1 MADMVKEETSQENI
15 KELEINHVTVDVPS
29 PEEEYKKAKGRRNKL
44 LISGICLL
52 VVFEGAIAGGLGQK
66 MTSDNLLERVSREHE
81 IRSTGE
87 IQLTRGFY
95 SGETD
100 FGYFTGE
107 GQFTYK
113 DGEKYVGEWQ
123 ENHLN
128 GTGELHVPNEGN
140 YQGECG
146 QCTYTTPEGVVYS
159 GTFNDN
165 VFYDGSCKFK
175 NNTGEY
181 VLTYKSGNIDKAS
194 IKYTDGSTYEGT
206 CKSGELTGIGNMK
219 FASGDEYDGAFS
231 KGYRSGQGVYTWNSG
246 DKYDGEWNSDQMA
259 GSGTY
264 TYTDGSYASGTFSK
278 NIFTDGS
285 YYIKND
291 FGKYTFTI
299 TAGEPTAV
307 EMVLENGTTY
317 SGDMCEGK
325 LSGQAQ
331 IKYSNGDKYSG
342 SVVDGQKSGQ
352 GTYTWVSGASYE
364 GEWSEDQMNGR
375 GTYLYSAGEDGF
387 KLTGSFEDGQPTGE
401 CQYYV
406 NSAKHYKT
414 DWSNGRCVKIY
425 E

>member
-1 MADMVKEETSQENI
+1 MVKEETSQENI

-140 YQGECG
+140 YQGEFLSSEKNGEGTFTWDDGVIYQGEWKDDKMCG
-146 QCTYTTPEGVVYS
+146 QGTYTTPEGVVYS

-181 VLTYKSGNIDKAS
+181 VLTYKSGNIDKA
-194 IKYTDGSTYEGT
+194 
-206 CKSGELTGIGNMK
+206 
-219 FASGDEYDGAFS
+219 
-231 KGYRSGQGVYTWNSG
+231 
-246 DKYDGEWNSDQMA
+246 
-259 GSGTY
+259 
-264 TYTDGSYASGTFSK
+264 
-278 NIFTDGS
+278 
-285 YYIKND
+285 
-291 FGKYTFTI
+291 
-299 TAGEPTAV
+299 
-307 EMVLENGTTY
+307 
-317 SGDMCEGK
+317 
-325 LSGQAQ
+325 
-331 IKYSNGDKYSG
+331 
-342 SVVDGQKSGQ
+342 
-352 GTYTWVSGASYE
+352 
-364 GEWSEDQMNGR
+364 
-375 GTYLYSAGEDGF
+375 
-387 KLTGSFEDGQPTGE
+387 
-401 CQYYV
+401 
-406 NSAKHYKT
+406 
-414 DWSNGRCVKIY
+414 
-425 E
+425 